1 MAVNDAA
8 AAIDF
13 YRTAFSAT
21 ELMRIAGPDGKVGHA
36 EFQIGNSRIMISDEY
51 PEMGVRSPQ
60 ALGGSP
66 VSLHLYVDDVDA
78 TVDRAAR
85 AGAKVLRPVEDKF
98 YGDRSGTLQDPF
110 GHTWHIA
117 THREDVAPDE
127 IARRAAAFMKKQP
140 GP

>member
-1 MAVNDAA
+1 MVVTDAA

-51 PEMGVRSPQ
+51 PQMDVRSPQ

-66 VSLHLYVDDVDA
+66 VSLYLYVDDVDA

-85 AGAKVLRPVEDKF
+85 AGAKVCCVPWRTNSTAIEPVRLRT
-98 YGDRSGTLQDPF
+98 RSATPGTSPLTGKTSHPTKSP
-110 GHTWHIA
+110 G
-117 THREDVAPDE
+117 AP
-127 IARRAAAFMKKQP
+127 RP
-140 GP
+140 S